1 MGTHTHIYI
10 CVCVWLGCI
19 MWIWVHHR
27 GTHNHEESPLRDHV
41 VVWQIIPLVKVY
53 AVYAIT
59 NHTCGIKFHIPG
71 GKGVNNHMLPPHS
84 PHIYILH
91 IYIYIYNYCYLSIY
105 SPYIYMCVYIY
116 ICVCG
121 RAIYCVCMIYLHMR
135 TYYAHGLHTTV
146 IQAGK
151 NMWAHQSVH
160 RCDPKLEVL
169 SISHQLAGLWFQVN
183 HPTFE
188 ALQTC
193 MRPRQVPTSK
203 NLSPRKN
210 KNSDGSRRA
219 KQRVSLGMPHLLQLV
234 LCG

>member
-10 CVCVWLGCI
+10 YIYVCVWLGCI

-91 IYIYIYNYCYLSIY
+91 IYNYYYLSIY
-105 SPYIYMCVYIY
+105 SPYIYVCIYMCVWACYILCVYDISAYAY
-116 ICVCG
+116 ILCTWVT
-121 RAIYCVCMIYLHMR
+121 H
-135 TYYAHGLHTTV
+135 H
-146 IQAGK
+146 
-151 NMWAHQSVH
+151 
-160 RCDPKLEVL
+160 
-169 SISHQLAGLWFQVN
+169 SH
-183 HPTFE
+183 P
-188 ALQTC
+188 
-193 MRPRQVPTSK
+193 
-203 NLSPRKN
+203 
-210 KNSDGSRRA
+210 SR
-219 KQRVSLGMPHLLQLV
+219 
-234 LCG
+234 

>member
-1 MGTHTHIYI
+1 MYKTIVSWAHTHIYIYI

-91 IYIYIYNYCYLSIY
+91 IYIYNYCYLSIY

-116 ICVCG
+116 VCVGVLYIVCVWYICICVH
-121 RAIYCVCMIYLHMR
+121 IMHMGY
-135 TYYAHGLHTTV
+135 TPQSSKQVKTCEHTNQYTGV
-146 IQAGK
+146 TPSWK
-151 NMWAHQSVH
+151 FH
-160 RCDPKLEVL
+160 P
-169 SISHQLAGLWFQVN
+169 LASSWQVYD
-183 HPTFE
+183 F
-188 ALQTC
+188 
-193 MRPRQVPTSK
+193 R
-203 NLSPRKN
+203 
-210 KNSDGSRRA
+210 
-219 KQRVSLGMPHLLQLV
+219 
-234 LCG
+234 